1 MSDKEIIE
9 KIEKYVQ
16 REIDIYTE
24 SIADYIDDD
33 IIENDFIINNLKE
46 DREHW
51 KDVLKII
58 NGDVNLY
65 RPLI

>member
-9 KIEKYVQ
+9 KIEEYVQ
-16 REIDIYTE
+16 REIDIYN
-24 SIADYIDDD
+24 DD
-33 IIENDFIINNLKE
+33 INKYIYDNSIENAFIKYNLEE

-51 KDVLKII
+51 KDILKII